1 MKFLKKKGVKI
12 GAILASVLVLLL
24 LIYFCV
30 RPVSVGMTYSNTKTT
45 KGLLG
50 KEVTTTTKVAFNSF
64 NKMTETTIVDGK
76 ETLKVVSWYFEK
88 DGVVVNCGLA
98 EGVLAISEDAYKEI
112 KQTYLDNWNSEN
124 VKDELKSSAF
134 KYGDNTCGGA
144 IAVVSV
150 LAVVELVLATVV
162 LLSFMAPSKK
172 KGKRK

>member
-12 GAILASVLVLLL
+12 GAIVAAVAVLLL

-30 RPVSVGMTYSNTKTT
+30 RPVSVGMTYSNTETT
-45 KGLLG
+45 KNLLG

-64 NKMTETTIVDGK
+64 NKMTTTTIVDGK
-76 ETLKVVSWYFEK
+76 ETSKIVSWYFEK
-88 DGVVVNCGLA
+88 DGIVVNCGLA

-112 KQTYLDNWNSEN
+112 RQTYLDNWNSED

-134 KYGDNTCGGA
+134 KYGDATCGGA

-150 LAVVELVLATVV
+150 LAVIELALAAVIV
-162 LLSFMAPSKK
+162 LSFMAPAKK